1 MRGLK
6 LYNLIGGRSA
16 NSSGEV
22 YSEILMF
29 ERSDESWLRASHMR
43 RPRYDHAVSSVTLDA
58 DWQMQL
64 QENCVED
71 LYTVLHVSSAARH
84 CSTLSMLIT
93 IIKFISF

>member
-1 MRGLK
+1 
-6 LYNLIGGRSA
+6 
-16 NSSGEV
+16 
-22 YSEILMF
+22 MF
-29 ERSDESWLRASHMR
+29 ERYDESWLRASHMR
-43 RPRYDHAVSSVTLDA
+43 RPRYNHAVSSVTLDA